1 LLYVI
6 RNARAVNTGR
16 LGVEQL
22 GVRAPDKRTVIVEL
36 EHPAPYFTEIL
47 VHRAFPV
54 PRHVI
59 EQHGRDWT
67 RAGKLVSNGA
77 FTLAEWRPN
86 AHVKLQRNPRFHEAH
101 TVRLDAVYHIPVED
115 PNVALTRFRAGELD
129 IVVSLPSERIDD
141 LRRDFK
147 RELHLVPQIGLEYYA
162 INTTRPPFN
171 DVRVRRALS
180 LAIDRDRLTR
190 LVLRAGERTAFCV
203 VPPGVV
209 NYEPQRCGATA
220 PTAAGAAA
228 NARALLQQ
236 AGFSTARPLRFA
248 LRVNNSAMQR
258 NVALSIQA
266 MWRAVGIQA
275 ELLTAEL
282 KVHQAAQQS
291 GDYDLARAQ
300 WYAEDRDA
308 RSFLQLLDSRS
319 AGINVTRY
327 RSVRFE
333 ALLDE
338 SDRTADLQ
346 ARAQLMQRAEALAI
360 ADQALIPLYYY
371 VSRRLISE
379 RVMGWTDNPRGV
391 HINRYFS
398 LRR

>member
-1 LLYVI
+1 
-6 RNARAVNTGR
+6 
-16 LGVEQL
+16 
-22 GVRAPDKRTVIVEL
+22 
-36 EHPAPYFTEIL
+36 
-47 VHRAFPV
+47 
-54 PRHVI
+54 
-59 EQHGRDWT
+59 
-67 RAGKLVSNGA
+67 
-77 FTLAEWRPN
+77 
-86 AHVKLQRNPRFHEAH
+86 
-101 TVRLDAVYHIPVED
+101 
-115 PNVALTRFRAGELD
+115 
-129 IVVSLPSERIDD
+129 
-141 LRRDFK
+141 
-147 RELHLVPQIGLEYYA
+147 
-162 INTTRPPFN
+162 
-171 DVRVRRALS
+171 
-180 LAIDRDRLTR
+180 
-190 LVLRAGERTAFCV
+190 
-203 VPPGVV
+203 
-209 NYEPQRCGATA
+209 
-220 PTAAGAAA
+220 
-228 NARALLQQ
+228 
-236 AGFSTARPLRFA
+236 
-248 LRVNNSAMQR
+248 
-258 NVALSIQA
+258 

-291 GDYDLARAQ
+291 GDFDLARAQ

-308 RSFLQLLDSRS
+308 RSFLQLLDSRA